1 VLTALLA
8 VCVQIGKLRA
18 EAPSGGGCPAAATG
32 SPASSPDLTDIS
44 GRRLSIEYN
53 QGGLAAPSHGE
64 RDAGKSTVADLDLG
78 EGGFCGPPEPLGAGR
93 RLTCRHRAAH
103 GAGVR
108 RAVLHSHGRGGV

>member
-18 EAPSGGGCPAAATG
+18 EAPSGRGCPAAATG

-44 GRRLSIEYN
+44 GRQLSIEYD

-64 RDAGKSTVADLDLG
+64 RDAGKSTVAYPLQKP
-78 EGGFCGPPEPLGAGR
+78 EGKGSGIHTYNIYYHTYFMLY
-93 RLTCRHRAAH
+93 L
-103 GAGVR
+103 
-108 RAVLHSHGRGGV
+108 